1 MTVIQHILE
10 FLDFLYNKVS
20 TLYLPM
26 GVVLLVLS
34 ALNDNPEMWIC
45 FLSLH
50 LYWISL
56 NVLDYF
62 AIFYVPWGVN
72 KIFLSS
78 VVQCKESHE
87 SSCRSYSP
95 KVFFEVTGWRELPT
109 KLRKKTKKKA
119 ELLAMWAD
127 GEIIDVYLEWDS
139 FSPVD
144 AKGDS
149 KRH

>member
-10 FLDFLYNKVS
+10 FLDFVYNKVS
-20 TLYLPM
+20 TWYLPM
-26 GVVLLVLS
+26 GVVLLVLY
-34 ALNDNPEMWIC
+34 ALNDNPEMRIC

-78 VVQCKESHE
+78 DVQCKESHE

-95 KVFFEVTGWRELPT
+95 KVFFEVTGWWEVPT
-109 KLRKKTKKKA
+109 KLREKTKKKA
-119 ELLAMWAD
+119 EAFGYVSRW
-127 GEIIDVYLEWDS
+127 
-139 FSPVD
+139 
-144 AKGDS
+144 
-149 KRH
+149 